1 MWNIAHV
8 NLTVQGQDPQPHR
21 NTRRGYAWHSS
32 PSYALARQ
40 PAMSAK
46 TPSLCAWNAS
56 GTGAVINET
65 LLNSDM
71 ESHMVIRKQ
80 QHGDRLGN

>member
-1 MWNIAHV
+1 MPTPASNER
-8 NLTVQGQDPQPHR
+8 QG
-21 NTRRGYAWHSS
+21 SV
-32 PSYALARQ
+32 
-40 PAMSAK
+40 
-46 TPSLCAWNAS
+46 SLCAWNAG
-56 GTGAVINET
+56 GTRAVINET